1 MYPAPARRKAQS
13 RGVANLCLH
22 LILARIAAEVGFRR
36 RRPGISRAAILTRRP
51 AAGARLRLAALEVFA
66 QSRRQPHAA
75 GGLFLRFAVLDHG
88 RFKAR
93 AFGHRN
99 GRRYAAARLRCTP
112 RLWQGS
118 PAFRIGI
125 IAFQQA
131 LSCRSSVVEHSLGKG
146 EVVSSILPGSTI
158 PEPASS
164 GVGAYPPAS

>member
-1 MYPAPARRKAQS
+1 MYPAPVRRKAQS
-13 RGVANLCLH
+13 RGVANLCLR
-22 LILARIAAEVGFRR
+22 LILAPIAAEVGFRR
-36 RRPGISRAAILTRRP
+36 RRPGFSRAVILAGRL
-51 AAGARLRLAALEVFA
+51 AGARLRLAALEVFA
-66 QSRRQPHAA
+66 QSRRQPRAA
-75 GGLFLRFAVLDHG
+75 GRLFLRFTVLDHG
-88 RFKAR
+88 QFKAR
-93 AFGHRN
+93 AYGHRN
-99 GRRYAAARLRCTP
+99 GRPQAAARLRCTP

-158 PEPASS
+158 PKPASS